1 MVNAKLKNRRL
12 GGESDQEIVFVSFV
26 HACERSCVWPR
37 DDVASDAGFRK
48 EAACSDVSCVV
59 PFPSP
64 SQNHSL
70 AVCWLTNRCKSLLID
85 SKSFRV
91 ASRCF
96 SLLPAAFPLRLG
108 WKTANLSIE
117 SAIDLTIE
125 SANQLARDFTIE
137 LSIELTN
144 ELTNE
149 VYDRIN

>member
-1 MVNAKLKNRRL
+1 MAKSRNLYRRL
-12 GGESDQEIVFVSFV
+12 GGESDREIVFVSFV
-26 HACERSCVWPR
+26 RACERSCVWPR

-48 EAACSDVSCVV
+48 LAACCGVVSFRV

-108 WKTANLSIE
+108 WKKLQIYTSGPPAL
-117 SAIDLTIE
+117 
-125 SANQLARDFTIE
+125 LARACLLACE
-137 LSIELTN
+137 LI
-144 ELTNE
+144 
-149 VYDRIN
+149 VAC